1 MDLRAYLPRIFAC
14 CVAASFLKWVLI
26 TAYSRWVPDYTVFW
40 AAAKMVQMNPS
51 LVYNDT
57 ALTLYQSWFF
67 EMFNGWRPWA
77 YPPSALVLL
86 IPFTK
91 LPVYPSFFAFAGL
104 TLAAYLYA
112 VRRMVGWNW
121 ALALVAIS
129 SPLFFAARSGQMTM
143 LIGALVIGGLLLLP
157 RKEILGGVLLGVA
170 ASLKPQLL
178 LLAPLALVASRRW
191 DGMAGA
197 YVGLMALPLASIP
210 LGAKLWADWLGSLP
224 AFLETVTALNL
235 WRGGVTPSSIMWNLG
250 LGGWP
255 QVVIQAVFLIVAA
268 LAVWNVFRRSDDPAL
283 QLVAIIG
290 GALLCAPYAMNYE
303 LALLAPAAA
312 MWLLNRETPL
322 WLMTASGL
330 LLFADSIFTP
340 PVAMA
345 FILLALKDHLLPFR
359 NGPVEA
365 PLRT

>member
-1 MDLRAYLPRIFAC
+1 
-14 CVAASFLKWVLI
+14 
-26 TAYSRWVPDYTVFW
+26 
-40 AAAKMVQMNPS
+40 
-51 LVYNDT
+51 
-57 ALTLYQSWFF
+57 
-67 EMFNGWRPWA
+67 
-77 YPPSALVLL
+77 
-86 IPFTK
+86 
-91 LPVYPSFFAFAGL
+91 
-104 TLAAYLYA
+104 
-112 VRRMVGWNW
+112 
-121 ALALVAIS
+121 
-129 SPLFFAARSGQMTM
+129 
-143 LIGALVIGGLLLLP
+143 
-157 RKEILGGVLLGVA
+157 
-170 ASLKPQLL
+170 
-178 LLAPLALVASRRW
+178 
-191 DGMAGA
+191 
-197 YVGLMALPLASIP
+197 
-210 LGAKLWADWLGSLP
+210 
-224 AFLETVTALNL
+224 LNL